1 MKKKIYF
8 LPAIFLFTKI
18 STQNIS
24 PYTLNYGGGV
34 ATNLEWS
41 LSESVSINS
50 FNASAYFIYTGF
62 LQPTEN
68 IFKYNNE
75 NYSLLN
81 MITVGPNPTSNLI
94 NIKLKYL
101 EIGDLSIQ
109 LINVKGDIILTEE
122 AGTLYTNYEKSIS
135 MEQLPSAT
143 YFLKIYFKPLNQI
156 EKMVV
161 YKIIKP

>member
-8 LPAIFLFTKI
+8 LPAIFFLTKI
-18 STQNIS
+18 SAQNIT
-24 PYTLNYGGGV
+24 PLVLNNGGGV

-41 LSESVSINS
+41 MNESVSIS
-50 FNASAYFIYTGF
+50 GFNAASLFLYTGF

-68 IFKYNNE
+68 IFKYINE
-75 NYSLLN
+75 NTSMLN
-81 MITVGPNPTSNLI
+81 KITVGPNPTSNLL

-109 LINVKGDIILTEE
+109 LVNVKGDIILTEE

-135 MEQLPSAT
+135 IEQFPSAP

-156 EKMVV
+156 AKIVV
-161 YKIIKP
+161 YKIIKL